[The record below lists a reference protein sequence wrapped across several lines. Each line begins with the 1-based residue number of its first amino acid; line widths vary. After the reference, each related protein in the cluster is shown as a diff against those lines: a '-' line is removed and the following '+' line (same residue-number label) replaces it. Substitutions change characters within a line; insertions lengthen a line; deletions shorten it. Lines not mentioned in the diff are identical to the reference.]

1 MSSTENIAI
10 ARRLLEE
17 TFSKGDLTIVD
28 ELVTTD
34 FLEHQN
40 GIQGRGP
47 DAVRRTVTG
56 LRASFPD
63 LRLEIQDIVADG
75 DKVWVR
81 VRGSGTDA
89 GGVAGRPPSG
99 RSIELDVIDILRFR
113 DGRACEHWGVADR
126 LGMLQQVG
134 AALTPPAREGGSP
147 GSGSGSPKAR

>member
-28 ELVTTD
+28 QLVTTD
-34 FLEHQN
+34 FIEHQS
-40 GIQGRGP
+40 GIHGRGP

-63 LRLEIQDIVADG
+63 LHLEIHDIVADG

-81 VRGSGTDA
+81 ARGRGTDS

-99 RSIELDVIDILRFR
+99 RRIEIDVIDIVRLR
-113 DGRACEHWGVADR
+113 DGRVCEHWGVADR

-134 AALTPPAREGGSP
+134 AALTPQAREGGSRE
-147 GSGSGSPKAR
+147 SGSCSPKAR